1 MWWKFRVSI
10 KLIAIQVGKD
20 DSLGS
25 LTISIKSLMEKILN
39 GVEADWWSLE
49 KTTSGS
55 INLSFS
61 FDPRPKR
68 GETYITYSL
77 INQ

>member
-1 MWWKFRVSI
+1 M
-10 KLIAIQVGKD
+10 LIVIQVGKD

-25 LTISIKSLMEKILN
+25 LTISVKSLIEKFLS

-55 INLSFS
+55 INLSFT

-68 GETYITYSL
+68 GAVYSEFIT
-77 INQ
+77 N